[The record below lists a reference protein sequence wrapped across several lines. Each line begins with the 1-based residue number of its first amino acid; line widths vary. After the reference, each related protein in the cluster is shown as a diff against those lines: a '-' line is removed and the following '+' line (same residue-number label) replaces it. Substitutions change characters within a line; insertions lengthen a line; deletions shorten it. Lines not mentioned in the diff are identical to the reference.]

1 MAIGKFELIN
11 FRNYEQQII
20 NFTPGINVLMGKNGQ
35 GKTNILEGIYFLLT
49 GKSYRVQR
57 ETEMVRW
64 GERGFD
70 LFGEFAL
77 THHFVKLESHYRE
90 KKKAILINGVP
101 CRKLSDYLGTVNVI
115 FFSPDDLI
123 LVKGGP
129 KERRTFLDLHI
140 AQILPK
146 YISYL
151 NDYNKVLMQKNA
163 LLKSSLSKKDKK
175 SQIGLWNEQILV
187 LGQKIISIRS
197 NYLEN
202 LSINAANVYQSLSS
216 KTETIKLAY
225 VSSGSLILEKSL
237 HNLAELLESRVD
249 EEIEKGMILVGPQ
262 RDDLKIS
269 LNNKSARQYASQG
282 QQRSIVLS
290 LKLAQLEIIYG
301 EKSEYPLLLLDD
313 VLSELDQMRRE
324 YLMTY
329 IHQSKIQ
336 SIVTVTSAEKD
347 IHAHA
352 HSLYEVSQGRIR
364 RKV

>member
-1 MAIGKFELIN
+1 M
-11 FRNYEQQII
+11 
-20 NFTPGINVLMGKNGQ
+20 
-35 GKTNILEGIYFLLT
+35 
-49 GKSYRVQR
+49 
-57 ETEMVRW
+57 
-64 GERGFD
+64 
-70 LFGEFAL
+70 
-77 THHFVKLESHYRE
+77 
-90 KKKAILINGVP
+90 
-101 CRKLSDYLGTVNVI
+101 
-115 FFSPDDLI
+115 
-123 LVKGGP
+123 
-129 KERRTFLDLHI
+129 HI

-146 YISYL
+146 YIGYL

-187 LGQKIISIRS
+187 LGQKIINIRS
-197 NYLEN
+197 NYLKN

-216 KTETIKLAY
+216 KTETIELAY

-237 HNLAELLESRVD
+237 HNLAELLESRLD

-269 LNNKSARQYASQG
+269 LNHKSARQYASQG

-347 IHAHA
+347 IHTHT

-364 RKV
+364 RKI